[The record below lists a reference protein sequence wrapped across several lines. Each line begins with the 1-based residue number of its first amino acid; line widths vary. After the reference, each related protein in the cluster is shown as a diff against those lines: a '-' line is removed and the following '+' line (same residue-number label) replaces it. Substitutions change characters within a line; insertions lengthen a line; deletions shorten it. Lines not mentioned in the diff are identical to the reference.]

1 MRQLYKSHRTMGY
14 EVARTRADDG
24 AELVILQ
31 TAPHKQEVSPAHML
45 TPASPQEAAFD
56 IRIGLAQIIERA
68 RFLGLDAE
76 TLGALLNEELMKED
90 PDAHGA

>member
-14 EVARTRADDG
+14 KIARTRADDG
-24 AELVILQ
+24 KEFVILE

-45 TPASPQEAAFD
+45 WPISSEEVAFEV
-56 IRIGLAQIIERA
+56 RVSLAQIIERA

-76 TLGALLNEELMKED
+76 MLGALLAVEFL
-90 PDAHGA
+90 